1 MKRAPW
7 WHLLG
12 EPERYGG
19 KGGDGRVRHVTVKDA
34 WQWVRREYGGMMDE
48 YVTMA
53 GFWIFS
59 TVVVVVAAGLIW
71 GALAGDLKAMV
82 SDLTHLF

>member
-1 MKRAPW
+1 M
-7 WHLLG
+7 
-12 EPERYGG
+12 
-19 KGGDGRVRHVTVKDA
+19 RVRRITEDA
-34 WQWVRREYGGMMDE
+34 IAKWLQAEQGGMMDE

-59 TVVVVVAAGLIW
+59 TVVVVIAAGLIW

-82 SDLTHLF
+82 ADLSNLF

>member
-1 MKRAPW
+1 MKRAPR
-7 WHLLG
+7 WHLCDG
-12 EPERYGG
+12 TERYGG
-19 KGGDGRVRHVTVKDA
+19 KGGDGRVAHAVLNRA
-34 WQWVRREYGGMMDE
+34 WNWVRREYGGMMDE

-71 GALAGDLKAMV
+71 TALAGDLKAMV

>member
-1 MKRAPW
+1 M
-7 WHLLG
+7 
-12 EPERYGG
+12 
-19 KGGDGRVRHVTVKDA
+19 RVR
-34 WQWVRREYGGMMDE
+34 RRKVNAIGRWLQAEQGGMMDE

-82 SDLTHLF
+82 ADLSNLF

>member
-7 WHLLG
+7 WHLLS
-12 EPERYGG
+12 EPERYGR
-19 KGGDGRVRHVTVKDA
+19 KGGDWCVRHVTVKDA
-34 WQWVRREYGGMMDE
+34 WRWVRREYGGMMDE

-71 GALAGDLKAMV
+71 TALAGDLKAMV

>member
-7 WHLLG
+7 WHLCDDAK
-12 EPERYGG
+12 RYGG
-19 KGGDGRVRHVTVKDA
+19 KGGDGRVAHAVLKRA
-34 WQWVRREYGGMMDE
+34 RNWVCGEHGGMMDE

-71 GALAGDLKAMV
+71 AALAGDLKAMV

>member
-19 KGGDGRVRHVTVKDA
+19 KGGDWCVRHFAVKDA
-34 WQWVRREYGGMMDE
+34 WQWVCSEHGGMMDE

-71 GALAGDLKAMV
+71 TALAGDLKAMV

>member
-1 MKRAPW
+1 M
-7 WHLLG
+7 
-12 EPERYGG
+12 
-19 KGGDGRVRHVTVKDA
+19 RHVTVKDA
-34 WQWVRREYGGMMDE
+34 WQWVRCEYGGMMDE

-71 GALAGDLKAMV
+71 AALAGDLKAMV
-82 SDLTHLF
+82 SDLTNLF